1 MKPKFWQSTL
11 AVSQSRLNWLIAS
24 YALSLSSMGVA
35 LDFPLI
41 GNWIKGDT
49 TQDLIGNVGDRLKVD
64 VVLSPSSNLPAWGS
78 TMTYADM
85 NAGTGGIARG
95 ASVAQSA
102 TWTTIYT
109 YTGSGYVAGMLI
121 NVEIFTAWE
130 FRLLVDAV
138 EIFSLLSNDLTSDT
152 IYDVDDVTDVNTAF
166 LGISKGSHDK
176 FTWHTPLETP
186 LRYNTSVTV
195 QVRRQTGGSKKFQ
208 AGLIILSK

>member
-1 MKPKFWQSTL
+1 MKPKFWRSTL
-11 AVSQSRLNWLIAS
+11 AVSPRLLNRFIAS
-24 YALSLSSMGVA
+24 YALSLSSMGIA
-35 LDFPLI
+35 LDNPRI
-41 GNWIKGDT
+41 GNWIIGDT
-49 TQDLIGNVGDRLKVD
+49 TQALIGNVGDRLKVD
-64 VVLSPSSNLPAWGS
+64 VTLNPASNLPAWGS

-109 YTGSGYVAGMLI
+109 YTGSGYLAGMLI
-121 NVEIFTAWE
+121 NVETFTAWE
-130 FRLLVDAV
+130 FRLLIDSV
-138 EIFSLLSNDLTSDT
+138 EIFSLLSTDLTSDT

-166 LGISKGSHDK
+166 LGISKGAHDK

-186 LRYNTSVTV
+186 MRYNTNVTM
-195 QVRRQTGGSKKFQ
+195 QVRRQTLGSKKFQ

>member
-1 MKPKFWQSTL
+1 MKPKSWRSIL
-11 AVSQSRLNWLIAS
+11 AVSPRLLNRFFAS

-35 LDFPLI
+35 FDNPRI
-41 GNWIKGDT
+41 GNWIIGDT
-49 TQDLIGNVGDRLKVD
+49 TQALIGNVGDRLKVD
-64 VVLSPSSNLPAWGS
+64 VTLNPSSNLPAWGS

-85 NAGTGGIARG
+85 NAGTGGVARG

-102 TWTTIYT
+102 SWTTIYT

-121 NVEIFTAWE
+121 NVETFATWE
-130 FRLLVDAV
+130 FRLLIDAV
-138 EIFSLLSNDLTSDT
+138 EIFSFLATDLTSD
-152 IYDVDDVTDVNTAF
+152 ILYDVDDVTDVTTAF
-166 LGISKGSHDK
+166 LGISKGEHDK

-195 QVRRQTGGSKKFQ
+195 QVRRQSGGSKKFQ